1 MVNQFQIAV
10 NPYVLTRTHR
20 HLIPFYLFARPLD
33 ARFSADLKQLCDSL
47 TLPPVTFLGGGGIK
61 TTICTYKFG
70 NNLTRKPIF

>member
-33 ARFSADLKQLCDSL
+33 AQFSADLQLCDSL
-47 TLPPVTFLGGGGIK
+47 TLPPATFFRGGGIK
-61 TTICTYKFG
+61 TTIGTYKFG

>member
-33 ARFSADLKQLCDSL
+33 ARFSADLKQPCDSL
-47 TLPPVTFLGGGGIK
+47 TLLSAKLFGGG
-61 TTICTYKFG
+61 YKD
-70 NNLTRKPIF
+70 NNLYVQIWEQFNT